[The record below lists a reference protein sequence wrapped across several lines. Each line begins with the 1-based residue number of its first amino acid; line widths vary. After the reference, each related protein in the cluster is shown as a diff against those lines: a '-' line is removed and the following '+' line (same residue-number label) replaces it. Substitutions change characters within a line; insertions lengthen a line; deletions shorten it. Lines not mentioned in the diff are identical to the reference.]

1 MISPS
6 SASSVGLLEQIYAFL
21 IGACIGSF
29 LNVCIVRWPRERSVL
44 RPRSRCPQCGNQLSW
59 FENVPVLSWVALRGK
74 CRCCDERISVMYPIV
89 ELIVALGWLFALNHY
104 GLTFTALRVSIFGT
118 VLLGV
123 ALTDAK
129 YYLIPDGFTL
139 TALRVAVFGTVLL
152 GVVITDARHYLIPD
166 GFTLFGMSFMLVTSV
181 IAFFRPETQVFAMP
195 YDALVGACTGAGM
208 IAIVGWLGEVV
219 TKREAMG
226 LGDVT
231 LMAFVGAALGPTR
244 ALITVFLGA
253 TLGAVAFAGV
263 VIPIAILRRGHA
275 REQTELALGSAP
287 FETPLVPFGV
297 FLAPAA
303 LLTLFWGDALLAW
316 LTRA

>member
-1 MISPS
+1 VPF
-6 SASSVGLLEQIYAFL
+6 LLAQIYAFM
-21 IGACIGSF
+21 IGACAGSF
-29 LNVCIVRWPRERSVL
+29 LNVCVHRWPRERSVMK
-44 RPRSRCPQCGNQLSW
+44 PRSRCPSCGNQLAW
-59 FENVPVLSWVALRGK
+59 FENIPILSWVALRGK
-74 CRCCDERISVMYPIV
+74 CRCCDEPISPEYPII
-89 ELIVALGWLFALNHY
+89 ELVVAIGWLLALNHY
-104 GLTFTALRVSIFGT
+104 GLTFNALRVAIFGT
-118 VLLGV
+118 ILLGV

-129 YYLIPDGFTL
+129 
-139 TALRVAVFGTVLL
+139 
-152 GVVITDARHYLIPD
+152 HYLIPD
-166 GFTLFGMSFMLVTSV
+166 GFTLFGLMFALVTSV
-181 IAFFRPETQVFAMP
+181 IAFFYGETHVFATP

-208 IAIVGWLGEVV
+208 IAIVGWLGEVM

-231 LMAFVGAALGPTR
+231 LMAFVGAALGPQR

-253 TLGAVAFAGV
+253 TLGAVAFAGI
-263 VIPIAILRRGHA
+263 VIPVAMIRRGHA
-275 REQTELALGSAP
+275 REQTELALGSTP

>member
-1 MISPS
+1 MNIPP
-6 SASSVGLLEQIYAFL
+6 VLEQIYAF
-21 IGACIGSF
+21 IAGACFGSF

-44 RPRSRCPQCGNQLSW
+44 RPRSRCPRCGNQLSW
-59 FENVPVLSWVALRGK
+59 FENIPILSWLALRAR
-74 CRCCDERISVMYPIV
+74 CRCCDEPISVMYPAI
-89 ELIVALGWLFALNHY
+89 ELVVAVGWLFAVRYY
-104 GLTFTALRVSIFGT
+104 GF
-118 VLLGV
+118 
-123 ALTDAK
+123 D
-129 YYLIPDGFTL
+129 L

-152 GVVITDARHYLIPD
+152 GIAMTDARHYLIPD
-166 GFTLFGMSFMLVTSV
+166 GFTLFGLSFALVTSV
-181 IAFFRPETQVFAMP
+181 IAFFRGETLVFATP
-195 YDALVGACTGAGM
+195 YDALVGACTGAGL

-219 TKREAMG
+219 TRREAMG

-253 TLGAVAFAGV
+253 TLGAIAFAGV
-263 VIPIAILRRGHA
+263 VLPVAMLRRGRV

>member
-6 SASSVGLLEQIYAFL
+6 AAPSVGLLEQIYAFL

-44 RPRSRCPQCGNQLSW
+44 RPRSRCPQCANQLAW
-59 FENVPVLSWVALRGK
+59 FENVPVLSWVTLRGR
-74 CRCCDERISVMYPIV
+74 CRCCDEPISVMYPLI
-89 ELIVALGWLFALNHY
+89 ELVVAIGWMLAVQHY
-104 GLTFTALRVSIFGT
+104 GV
-118 VLLGV
+118 
-123 ALTDAK
+123 
-129 YYLIPDGFTL
+129 TL

-152 GVVITDARHYLIPD
+152 GVAMTDAKHYLIPD
-166 GFTLFGMSFMLVTSV
+166 GFTLFGLIFALVTSLL
-181 IAFFRPETQVFAMP
+181 AFFRGETQVFAGP
-195 YDALVGACTGAGM
+195 YDALVGACAGAGM
-208 IAIVGWLGEVV
+208 IAIVGWLGEVI

-244 ALITVFLGA
+244 ALVTIFLGA

-263 VIPIAILRRGHA
+263 VIPVALLRRGHS
-275 REQTELALGSAP
+275 REQTELALGSTP

-303 LLTLFWGDALLAW
+303 LLTLFWGEALLDW
-316 LTRA
+316 LTRM